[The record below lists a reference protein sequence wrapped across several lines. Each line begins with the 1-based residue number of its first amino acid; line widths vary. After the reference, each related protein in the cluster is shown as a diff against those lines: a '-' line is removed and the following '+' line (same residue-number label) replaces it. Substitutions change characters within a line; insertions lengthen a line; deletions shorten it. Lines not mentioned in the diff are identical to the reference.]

1 MRSEGERSGRP
12 DRAQKRDEKG
22 SPKRG
27 EPGIYKMLELQHE
40 AECQQKLTDIVS
52 GKIGE
57 AYPTGALAAG
67 VEVERDHQQVRDEKE
82 GNANAGR
89 PTIERNMDT
98 EKRRPCDAFDGST
111 QPDRKHKSDH
121 HIIKNGGRTGTTAEM
136 EGRVSCDIHHH

>member
-67 VEVERDHQQVRDEKE
+67 VKVEGKHKKIRDEKQS
-82 GNANAGR
+82 NASAQC
-89 PTIERNMDT
+89 PTIERAANT
-98 EKRRPCDAFDGST
+98 EQRRPCDAGNGDI
-111 QPDRKHKSDH
+111 QPD
-121 HIIKNGGRTGTTAEM
+121 
-136 EGRVSCDIHHH
+136 